1 MYLRDLNLKEKKNFL
16 ELAYFVANYN
26 QKFAN
31 EQKQLINEYRAE
43 MFLPED
49 EYEIKG
55 KEINDI
61 LDFFKD
67 DSTQTKN
74 AIFLEIM
81 SLILSDNIYDEKER
95 EVVAMIEDEFEITK
109 EEHDEA
115 VSILEGINDIYRRAE
130 EFINN

>member
-26 QKFAN
+26 QKFAD

-43 MFLPED
+43 MFLSQD

-55 KEINDI
+55 KEINEI

-81 SLILSDNIYDEKER
+81 SLILSDDIYDEKER
-95 EVVAMIEDEFEITK
+95 EVVAMIEDKFEITK

-130 EFINN
+130 KFINT